1 MINKV
6 IEKMGLSE
14 SEKAYLEPHI
24 DKIISKTQSIW
35 QVVEDSAGYG

>member
-1 MINKV
+1 MINRI

-14 SEKAYLEPHI
+14 SEKAYLEPQL
-24 DKIISKTQSIW
+24 DKIMSKTQSIW

>member
-1 MINKV
+1 MAR
-6 IEKMGLSE
+6 MGLTDA
-14 SEKAYLEPHI
+14 EKSYLEPQI